1 MAGACALLPPVPAA
15 AGARAEMVAAL
26 ANMAESALA
35 AAPAPVTEV
44 SGGDPR
50 RAQAYPLPPGAHPD
64 RVPPPLHPGAG
75 PRAHR
80 LHAPPVPPARADPP
94 ASLAPH
100 RAPRS

>member
-1 MAGACALLPPVPAA
+1 MAGACALLPPVLAA

-50 RAQAYPLPPGAHPD
+50 RAQADPLPPGAHRD
-64 RVPPPLHPGAG
+64 RVP
-75 PRAHR
+75 
-80 LHAPPVPPARADPP
+80 VI
-94 ASLAPH
+94 
-100 RAPRS
+100 